1 MESSE
6 NIKFLTNTQKDS
18 GTLILTNSVSI
29 LDSEHLKKV
38 TLEAFENFQSFDINV
53 EALHSIDLS
62 GIQILYSIFQTAKNL
77 KKKISITGNLP
88 EDLIKD
94 IESAGFNQLNWLY
107 NVE

>member
-18 GTLILTNSVSI
+18 GTLILTNSLSI
-29 LDSEHLKKV
+29 LDSEHLKNV
-38 TLEAFENFQSFDINV
+38 ALEAFENVQSFDINI

-62 GIQILYSIFQTAKNL
+62 GIQILYSVFQTAKNL